1 MDSKE
6 NLSCGKDLRKF
17 LYVIGFV
24 SIFLLIGSY
33 WYMEYYLN
41 GRGFGNSGLQHQGGG
56 AADAQAATPLDA
68 AGMQPVTAPFQ
79 VPMTVA
85 TRSPFTVVA
94 GALKRSV
101 VNISATRSGRSPMAG
116 RASPPQGNGQDM
128 RFADPFSGTGV
139 ESIGSGIILSSDGY
153 ILTNFH
159 VVENATEVYANVFGP
174 QGSKRYHAEVI
185 RLGEAVDLALL
196 KIKPDTPLI
205 PAALGDS
212 EQIAVGDQ
220 VLAIGSPFGL
230 DQTVSQGIVSS
241 MRKTMMIEGVTH
253 RNLIQT
259 DAAINQGNSGGP
271 LVNINGYVI
280 GINTAIYTPTGAFA
294 GIGFA
299 VPSNNA
305 REFIDEVITLK
316 RVRPNLKSAFRQ
328 KAGFVNAA
336 TNIAPPIPANAK
348 LPHAYVGP
356 CEGCHQVLPSGQY
369 PGQTQGDVNQF
380 AIGPGGAIGMNA
392 ALATGATKQK
402 AETLRL
408 WLGADV
414 QPIDRVVAKYFKSP
428 FTYGAFVN
436 NVYTGS
442 PSEKAGLL
450 SGDIV
455 FKMDGR
461 WVYSSDDLAER
472 LANYSKGDE
481 VRLSIFR
488 GGSKQDI
495 YLTLGMKPA
504 GVTPALLPMPGR
516 GKGAP
521 VNRPPVISQVAALQ
535 RLAMP
540 PNGQGNALGIV
551 PKEFEWIGLETD
563 PINGAIVK
571 DHPRL
576 SGKKGALVIEVEPGT
591 KGAMAGLLPRDII
604 ISVNRMPVDSAK
616 ALYDAINLIDP
627 KKGILLE
634 VERKN
639 KRMYTVVR

>member
-6 NLSCGKDLRKF
+6 NLFCGKDLRKF
-17 LYVIGFV
+17 LYIIGFV
-24 SIFLLIGSY
+24 SIFVLIGSY
-33 WYMEYYLN
+33 WYMEYYLK
-41 GRGFGNSGLQHQGGG
+41 GRGFGYSDLRSGGG
-56 AADAQAATPLDA
+56 ADAQAATPQD

-79 VPMTVA
+79 EPMTVA
-85 TRSPFTVVA
+85 SRSPFTVVA
-94 GALKRSV
+94 GALKQSV

-116 RASPPQGNGQDM
+116 RAGPSPQKGNGQDM

-139 ESIGSGIILSSDGY
+139 ESIGSGVILSSDGY

-196 KIKPDTPLI
+196 KIKPDTRLI
-205 PAALGDS
+205 PAALGNS
-212 EQIAVGDQ
+212 EQLAVGDQ

-271 LVNINGYVI
+271 LVNLNGYVV

-305 REFIDEVITLK
+305 REFIDEAITLP
-316 RVRPNLKSAFRQ
+316 RVKPNLKSAFRQ

-336 TNIAPPIPANAK
+336 TNIAPPIPAISK
-348 LPHAYVGP
+348 LPHSYVGP
-356 CEGCHQVLPSGQY
+356 CEGCHQVLPAGQN
-369 PGQTQGDVNQF
+369 PGQMQGNTNQF
-380 AIGPGGAIGMNA
+380 AVGPGGAIGMNA
-392 ALATGATKQK
+392 ALATGAPKQN

-442 PSEKAGLL
+442 PSENAGLL

-461 WVYSSDDLAER
+461 WVYSSDNLVER
-472 LANYSKGDE
+472 LANYSEGDV

-488 GGSKQDI
+488 DGSKQNI

-504 GVTPALLPMPGR
+504 GVAPALLPMPG
-516 GKGAP
+516 KGTP
-521 VNRPPVISQVAALQ
+521 VNRAPGINQVAAQQ

-540 PNGQGNALGIV
+540 PNGQGIL

-563 PINGAIVK
+563 PINGAIIR

-576 SGKKGALVIEVEPGT
+576 KGKKGALVIEVEPGT
-591 KGAMAGLLPRDII
+591 EGAMAGLKPRDII
-604 ISVNRMPVDSAK
+604 ISVNQMPVDSAK
-616 ALYDAINLIDP
+616 ALYDAINLSDP
-627 KKGILLE
+627 QRGILLE
-634 VERKN
+634 VERNN